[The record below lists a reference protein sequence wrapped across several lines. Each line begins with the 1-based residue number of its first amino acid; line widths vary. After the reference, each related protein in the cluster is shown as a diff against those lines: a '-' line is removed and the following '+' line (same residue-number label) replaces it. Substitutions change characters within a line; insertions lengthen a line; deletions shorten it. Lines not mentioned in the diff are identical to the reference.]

1 MREGDPEVGGGI
13 NTGCPCGP
21 LGVSVTFFLVMSLG
35 GGSGSRGVRLCARGS
50 ASVVHCDSVV
60 TVVVAPP
67 ETVPS
72 SAAWFH
78 KS

>member
-21 LGVSVTFFLVMSLG
+21 LGVSVTLFLVMSLG
-35 GGSGSRGVRLCARGS
+35 GGSGSRGVRLCARGA
-50 ASVVHCDSVV
+50 ASVATCDSVMA
-60 TVVVAPP
+60 VVVSPLGTDP
-67 ETVPS
+67 C

-78 KS
+78 KL